1 MNKCDAYKSI
11 QRLVDALGD
20 KHISGMGL
28 MSWMSSG
35 DAIDHIEVFDFFEI
49 GGLGTVKFCWGMLV
63 GLADWGYIVI
73 YSLVVGSGIGVEN
86 KTYFVEG
93 EAACTEFVVL
103 VVLY

>member
-1 MNKCDAYKSI
+1 MNRSDAYKSI
-11 QRLVDALGD
+11 QRLVDAHGD
-20 KHISGMGL
+20 KNISGMGL

-35 DAIDHIEVFDFFEI
+35 DAIGHIEVFDFFDT
-49 GGLGTVKFCWGMLV
+49 GGVGTVKFCWGMMV
-63 GLADWGYIVI
+63 GLADWGYIEI
-73 YSLVVGSGIGVEN
+73 YSSVVGSGIGVEH